1 MRSIPR
7 LGAASRRPGSRRHAY
22 WRRQGRR
29 LAAAALAALAVLIA
43 AATLR
48 AAAADASP
56 VTVVVVSADLPA
68 GHRLTVDDLQ
78 LHHVPSGARPPG
90 ALTAVDAVVGRSL
103 AGPITA
109 GEVVTSSRIAPAK
122 GPAGVLAGRVAI
134 ALPLANPAVLQM
146 ISAGDEV
153 LVLEAG
159 TGTRVTDAIVLQ
171 APTAASAGSGGASSA
186 GLGTL
191 SMAAEQD
198 PALFVAVPE
207 SDASRV
213 ASAFGPADAGRGFV
227 VAVRP

>member
-1 MRSIPR
+1 MPI
-7 LGAASRRPGSRRHAY
+7 GAGKGGGSRRQP
-22 WRRQGRR
+22 W
-29 LAAAALAALAVLIA
+29 LPWPSLIA

-48 AAAADASP
+48 VAAADASP

-109 GEVVTSSRIAPAK
+109 GEVVTTSRIAPAK

-171 APTAASAGSGGASSA
+171 APTAASAGSGRCVIGR
-186 GLGTL
+186 
-191 SMAAEQD
+191 
-198 PALFVAVPE
+198 P
-207 SDASRV
+207 
-213 ASAFGPADAGRGFV
+213 GPV
-227 VAVRP
+227 VDDC